1 MSVVDFQGYSYV
13 VAMGILVV
21 VLYAYI
27 YHLYT
32 KKRNADGI
40 DYEDYSNMALKDDL
54 YDTPVAK
61 RSVDKKK

>member
-1 MSVVDFQGYSYV
+1 VSIAEFQGYSYV

-32 KKRNADGI
+32 KKRNADGL
-40 DYEDYSNMALKDDL
+40 DYEEYSNMALKDDL